1 MDEETEAN
9 LPLTSFYVMEKI
21 YNPTMA
27 WNHML
32 KKKEKK
38 ISIPITALS
47 ITGWVPFRDLHK
59 LFKSYLHHLGE
70 RKTIPI
76 PQGYLG

>member
-9 LPLTSFYVMEKI
+9 LPLTSFYVMKKI

-32 KKKEKK
+32 KKKKEK
-38 ISIPITALS
+38 ISIFISALS
-47 ITGWVPFRDLHK
+47 ITGWVPFKDLHK
-59 LFKSYLHHLGE
+59 LSKSYLHHLRQ
-70 RKTIPI
+70 RK
-76 PQGYLG
+76 QYLSLKVI